1 MIIDYRMFYKNDI
14 KMTED
19 KRFETGDESG
29 QSGQSY
35 VLKTRRPFCVS
46 LRTDLIIITQK
57 IWQVFLLAI

>member
-1 MIIDYRMFYKNDI
+1 MVYKNDI
-14 KMTED
+14 KMTAD

-35 VLKTRRPFCVS
+35 VLKTRWLFCVS
-46 LRTDLIIITQK
+46 LRTDIIIITQK